1 MSEPKSDQLSQHVS
15 KHMPF
20 FDLRAHVRSQ
30 KYMPKDVSKHISD
43 LTAEQVSKHAK
54 KMSEHIPEHFPAIP
68 ELMQEQM
75 SGVHMSGSVSV
86 CCDSLSIPLPCLLPN
101 RPLGWRLI
109 GETLPRSCMDT
120 LSECQCNR
128 ARRSHFLPSAHVLY
142 VSDTPS

>member
-1 MSEPKSDQLSQHVS
+1 MIERNVRTHVRTEVRPIVTARF
-15 KHMPF
+15 KTHAV

-101 RPLGWRLI
+101 RP
-109 GETLPRSCMDT
+109 
-120 LSECQCNR
+120 
-128 ARRSHFLPSAHVLY
+128 
-142 VSDTPS
+142 